1 MKELIRNYRG
11 KSYLDQVMTLRQAF
25 SDIQPADLGAEIALG
40 ERGTLTVARSM
51 IEDSFRLLHDLLV
64 YAYLSKRIASEC
76 CDEYRRME
84 LVNCLEDKFFEVDK
98 MVSEVGSTLAYDGC
112 EEVAK

>member
-1 MKELIRNYRG
+1 MKALIRNYRG
-11 KSYLDQVMTLRQAF
+11 KSYLDPVMTLRKAF

-40 ERGTLTVARSM
+40 SRGTLTVARSM

-64 YAYLSKRIASEC
+64 YAYLSKRIAREG
-76 CDEYRRME
+76 CDGYRRTE
-84 LVNCLEDKFFEVDK
+84 LVNCLEDKFLEVDR
-98 MVSEVGSTLAYDGC
+98 MVREVGSTLACNGC